1 MSAPAPFVTEGKVGG
16 VGEPERTGSTA
27 GRGIAG
33 DGPKGGAEMR
43 MHNRIIKAAFW
54 TDTELIRHLDR
65 DGRMFYI
72 GLIQLADD
80 SGCLEDDLLA
90 FKIHLYPADMD
101 VDLEFL
107 QRYRDKL
114 IELGKLI
121 PYEAEGKKCLYLK
134 NFHKHQSLRSP
145 SPPEVPLPPWITWQP
160 AETPRSAGRY
170 IVGDPYGHRTV
181 TVRSPYGDQIEK
193 EIEIEIEKEK
203 KENIASASD
212 DAGCVDD
219 RTVTVKKTK
228 EKNGNNS
235 EDVQRVMD
243 EYNRI
248 FAGLWSRPLT
258 LTADRKRKIQ
268 ARLKTF
274 TVDELVTAIQN
285 IRASPFHCGDND
297 RGQVYATPEFI
308 FRNDGQVDKW
318 LKMEVKRNG
327 RSGTDSEG
335 TRKHGKYDDLVLR

>member
-1 MSAPAPFVTEGKVGG
+1 MGG

-27 GRGIAG
+27 GRGIAS
-33 DGPKGGAEMR
+33 DEPKGGAEMR

-90 FKIHLYPADMD
+90 FKIHLYPADLD
-101 VDLEFL
+101 VDLDFL

-145 SPPEVPLPPWITWQP
+145 APPEVPLPPWITWQP

-170 IVGDPYGHRTV
+170 IVGDPYGDRKV
-181 TVRSPYGDQIEK
+181 TVRSPYGDQIE
-193 EIEIEIEKEK
+193 IEREREIEKEK
-203 KENIASASD
+203 KENISSASD
-212 DAGCVDD
+212 DAGRVDDD
-219 RTVTVKKTK
+219 RTVTEKQTK

-248 FAGLWSRPLT
+248 FAGLWARPLA

-274 TVDELVTAIQN
+274 TVDELVTAMKN
-285 IRASPFHCGDND
+285 IRASPFHCGEND
-297 RGQVYATPEFI
+297 RHQVYATPEFI
-308 FRNDGQVDKW
+308 CRNDGQVDKW
-318 LKMEVKRNG
+318 LKMEVKPNGRNG
-327 RSGTDSEG
+327 TASEG

>member
-1 MSAPAPFVTEGKVGG
+1 VTEGKVGG

-90 FKIHLYPADMD
+90 FKIHLYPADLD
-101 VDLEFL
+101 VDLDFL

-121 PYEAEGKKCLYLK
+121 PYEADGKKCLYLK

-145 SPPEVPLPPWITWQP
+145 APPEVPLPAWITWQP

-170 IVGDPYGHRTV
+170 IIGDPYGDRKV
-181 TVRSPYGDQIEK
+181 TVRSPYGDQP
-193 EIEIEIEKEK
+193 EIEIEREKEK

-212 DAGCVDD
+212 DAGCVVDD
-219 RTVTVKKTK
+219 RTVTEKQTK

-235 EDVQRVMD
+235 EDAQRVMD

-248 FAGLWSRPLT
+248 FAGLWARPLA

-274 TVDELVTAIQN
+274 TVDELITAMQN
-285 IRASPFHCGDND
+285 IRASPFHCGEND
-297 RGQVYATPEFI
+297 RRQVYATPEFI

-318 LKMEVKRNG
+318 LKMEVKPSG